1 MYKHAEEDYIKF
13 IYEYGINHDTRVQV
27 KHIAAYFDYT
37 EQSVYE
43 MVKRLQDQGVVIYQP
58 YKGIQ
63 LSKKGL
69 NEAIRMIRSHRIWEV
84 FLQEYLGYSWEDVHH
99 EAELL
104 EHASSDDLLE
114 KMYKKLGSPKMCQH
128 GNPIPD
134 FNGHMELTP
143 MTGLDEVL
151 ENQSF
156 QVLKVLDQTK
166 LLVYLKHLDI
176 QLKDVIKIIKI
187 DEFNGMIDI
196 EVSHKKLSISMQTAS
211 MIYGRVK
218 Q

>member
-27 KHIAAYFDYT
+27 KHIATHFDYT

-43 MVKRLQDQGVVIYQP
+43 MVKRLHDQELVVYKPYQ
-58 YKGIQ
+58 GIQ

-69 NEAIRMIRSHRIWEV
+69 DEAIRMIRSHRIWEV

-104 EHASSDDLLE
+104 EHASSDELL
-114 KMYKKLGSPKMCQH
+114 KKLYKKLGSPKTCQH

-134 FNGHMELTP
+134 FEGNIDIKP
-143 MTGLDEVL
+143 MTSLDEVRVG
-151 ENQSF
+151 QQF
-156 QVLKVLDQTK
+156 QIQKVLDQTK
-166 LLVYLKHLDI
+166 LLIYLKQLSI
-176 QLKDVIKIIKI
+176 ELKDVIKMIHK
-187 DEFNGMIDI
+187 DDFNGMIEI
-196 EVSHKKLSISMQTAS
+196 EMSNKKVNISMQTAS
-211 MIYGRVK
+211 MIYGNTI
-218 Q
+218 